1 METKNK
7 KSYKSYLAG
16 PIGVIPQKGAA
27 EWRIEIG
34 KKLAEMGIKT
44 SNPMGNEAKL
54 DRNKLQEWVN
64 TGKVNKI
71 RKTVRT
77 KLIGVDLRM
86 VVNCDFLTLYIP
98 VDNGYEICGSY
109 GEVTLAYYLHKPV
122 YIVTDRKLLPLQIPC
137 WATGCSTWIFR
148 TWEEYLK
155 YIKEH
160 YGK

>member
-1 METKNK
+1 MVKHKAFKT
-7 KSYKSYLAG
+7 YLAG

-34 KKLAEMGIKT
+34 KKLNDMGIKT

-54 DRNKLQEWVN
+54 DRPKLQEWVN
-64 TGKVNKI
+64 AGKLNKI
-71 RKTVRT
+71 RKLVRT

-86 VVNCDFLTLYIP
+86 DADCDFLTLYIP
-98 VDNGYEICGSY
+98 IDNGYEICGSY
-109 GEVTLAYYLHKPV
+109 GELTLAYYLKKPIF
-122 YIVTDRKLLPLQIPC
+122 IVTDRKLLPSQIPC
-137 WATGCSTWIFR
+137 WAVGCSTWIFR

-155 YIKEH
+155 YVKEH